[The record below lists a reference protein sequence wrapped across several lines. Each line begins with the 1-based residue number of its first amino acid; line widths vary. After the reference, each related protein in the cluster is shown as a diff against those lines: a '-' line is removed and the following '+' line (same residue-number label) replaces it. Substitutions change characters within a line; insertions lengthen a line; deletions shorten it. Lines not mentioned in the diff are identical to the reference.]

1 MRWRREIGPKIH
13 TRSLAW
19 RALLICEY
27 GRDIWRAK
35 MCLHSCKH
43 IQKMASKHSQTCS
56 CTNHKFVITE
66 ALTCSEHV
74 TNHVH
79 TCEGPVTQKQHLY
92 LKITGCNLDTY
103 DTNIMWPLGQ
113 LPEWIRQISIA
124 TRNANISS
132 KAVSHPAKV
141 FLSCKRVTSPQ

>member
-1 MRWRREIGPKIH
+1 MAQKFTHAHWPGEPCLFVSMAEISGGPRCVYILVNTSK
-13 TRSLAW
+13 
-19 RALLICEY
+19 
-27 GRDIWRAK
+27 
-35 MCLHSCKH
+35 
-43 IQKMASKHSQTCS
+43 KMASKHSQTCS
-56 CTNHKFVITE
+56 CTNHTFVITE
-66 ALTCSEHV
+66 ALTCSEHI

-79 TCEGPVTQKQHLY
+79 TCEGPVTQMQHLY

-132 KAVSHPAKV
+132 KAVSHPVKV